1 MRKICPHTF
10 QMRPLI
16 VNEDEEVL
24 IKISAMQDVIVT
36 LDGQVSH
43 KIQPN
48 DDVVVR
54 KALATAQIVKFD
66 DKNYYDVLKTKM
78 WS

>member
-1 MRKICPHTF
+1 MRNDHLEIYEVST
-10 QMRPLI
+10 
-16 VNEDEEVL
+16 NEQ
-24 IKISAMQDVIVT
+24 QDVMVT

-48 DDVVVR
+48 DDIVVR
-54 KALATAQIVKFD
+54 KAKETAQIVKFD
-66 DKNYYDVLKTKM
+66 DKNYYDVLKAKM

>member
-1 MRKICPHTF
+1 M
-10 QMRPLI
+10 
-16 VNEDEEVL
+16 
-24 IKISAMQDVIVT
+24 VT

-48 DDVVVR
+48 DEVVVR
-54 KALATAQIVKFD
+54 KAGESALIVKFD
-66 DKNYYDVLKTKM
+66 DKNYYDVLKAKM